1 MFCLSLDPQHLELI
15 KKLGYIPVGL
25 GNNDFNKLWMRDNTG
40 KNISEKNKFYG
51 EYTFHY
57 WIWKNYLDKIE
68 NNWIGFCQYRKFWI
82 TKKIGAENLN
92 FNVLQNSVLN
102 EVPKEYEDYESII
115 GEPFYVNQFR
125 FSKFIKRN
133 LKKMI
138 LNPSLF
144 YNKNK
149 RTLKFHFDMWHGHG
163 NLDKA
168 IDLLDIDDKKDF
180 KEYMETNVSFHPHN
194 MFICKSKDKLRDYYE
209 VVFPWLERCEGIFG
223 FDDLKGYGLQRIYG
237 FLAERFMSYWF
248 LKNTKF
254 KTMPIYFKDISNFKL

>member
-138 LNPSLF
+138 LNPVSYTHL
-144 YNKNK
+144 
-149 RTLKFHFDMWHGHG
+149 TLPTTP
-163 NLDKA
+163 
-168 IDLLDIDDKKDF
+168 
-180 KEYMETNVSFHPHN
+180 YV
-194 MFICKSKDKLRDYYE
+194 
-209 VVFPWLERCEGIFG
+209 
-223 FDDLKGYGLQRIYG
+223 
-237 FLAERFMSYWF
+237 
-248 LKNTKF
+248 
-254 KTMPIYFKDISNFKL
+254 

>member
-25 GNNDFNKLWMRDNTG
+25 GKNDFNKLWMRDNTG